1 MFDLEN
7 RWWRIE
13 NTLVGRQQIDGTAC
27 LRHCTTKLQV
37 HYTIITRKCARNVVS
52 QQTRPRRVVFIGV
65 KWMMMLPPTFLPE
78 EHSLGSQPDKLNST
92 FTPPFNYM
100 LTGKCYARR
109 KYNHIFM
116 FYDVN
121 RVIKRFLDKVE
132 VCVASRNTLLTF
144 LHRIKRSTNCI
155 SDGTTVVARFTDRVN
170 IQC

>member
-27 LRHCTTKLQV
+27 LRHSTTKLQV

-109 KYNHIFM
+109 KYNHIF
-116 FYDVN
+116 YVLWRESCNKEIPRQSEGLCCESQHAVN
-121 RVIKRFLDKVE
+121 V
-132 VCVASRNTLLTF
+132 LT
-144 LHRIKRSTNCI
+144 SN
-155 SDGTTVVARFTDRVN
+155 
-170 IQC
+170 